1 MKNDK
6 KFLFGIVGSIIGAF
20 IGALPWLLA
29 FTFGNVIVGLLS
41 IFIAIG
47 CYYGYKVTKN
57 EVDKRFSIILVLS
70 TILVIT
76 TSFLVIMPII
86 RQAINGYNIT
96 FEWIPNT
103 LKNWDLLSSFLFDYI
118 VSLGIALIGAVG
130 VIVTVA
136 KNKNAKMEAESS
148 NPTKLSNSKILFAS
162 IVAITIIAVIAIFGN
177 NKNTQENTNNNAS
190 QNPETIIEIRENEH
204 IISNTNI
211 KFTPKDG
218 LMLLTNSEKKKYKN
232 VIEYDF
238 IAMNE
243 KHTKMLYCFIDYG
256 TNIEG
261 QLSAKDYIEQAFDE
275 NSRTEVTPVTMANIE
290 FQKTNL
296 NLEEAQDL
304 YVVECYIAKI
314 GDKFLCFN
322 YWYPKTEQ
330 SNLGEMLETI
340 DVNE

>member
-6 KFLFGIVGSIIGAF
+6 KFLLGIVGSLIGAF

-57 EVDKRFSIILVLS
+57 EVDKRFSIIVVLS
-70 TILVIT
+70 TIFVIT
-76 TSFLVIMPII
+76 TSLLVIMPII
-86 RQAINGYNIT
+86 KQAINGYSIT

-103 LKNWDLLSSFLFDYI
+103 LKNWDLLSSFLFDYT

-136 KNKNAKMEAESS
+136 KNKDEEAGSGTY
-148 NPTKLSNSKILFAS
+148 TKISNSKILFAS

-177 NKNTQENTNNNAS
+177 NRNTQENTSDTSKNS
-190 QNPETIIEIRENEH
+190 ETIIEIRENEH